1 MLKKKYKYILL
12 LMLLILVVF
21 CTACD
26 DETSAKEEVTTEE
39 SSESKTSIDNNTSN
53 NTNLDNTGGNV
64 YIKIQKLEDNKENIV
79 LTFYQVESED
89 NIYRTIDAK
98 EITIYN
104 GDEDVLQ
111 GQLELRRGLYRLVDV
126 STDENS
132 RAHKFEFDDSTF
144 EIDVNTTHAIEI
156 KEVKLSNEEVK
167 KQKEEEERIEKEQR
181 EAEEKIKREGEE
193 KERQEKEK
201 REIYTLFKKG
211 NKYSSAQ
218 VNTQYKKF
226 VINESL
232 IKLRDYD
239 TGEWGWSEK
248 YQNIYSDILYN
259 YLDNVG
265 GEILDVIDINSGIS
279 DLDIRCFVLSI
290 PEDAPLVGESVKLNK
305 RIVDYIYHELSEGY
319 VREYL
324 EALK

>member
-1 MLKKKYKYILL
+1 MLKKQYKYILL
-12 LMLLILVVF
+12 LILILVVF

-39 SSESKTSIDNNTSN
+39 SNESKTSIDNNISN

-64 YIKIQKLEDNKENIV
+64 DIKIQKLEDNKENIV

-132 RAHKFEFDDSTF
+132 GAHKFEFDDSAF
-144 EIDVNTTHAIEI
+144 EIDTNTTHTIEI
-156 KEVKLSNEEVK
+156 KEAKLSNEEVK
-167 KQKEEEERIEKEQR
+167 KQKEEEERIEKEQK
-181 EAEEKIKREGEE
+181 EAEKKVKKEKEE

-201 REIYTLFKKG
+201 KETYALFKKG
-211 NKYSSAQ
+211 NKYLSTQ
-218 VNTQYKKF
+218 TNIQYKKF

-265 GEILDVIDINSGIS
+265 GEILDVIGIDS
-279 DLDIRCFVLSI
+279 EHSLDIRCFVLNV

-305 RIVDYIYHELSEGY
+305 MITDYIYHELSKEY
-319 VREYL
+319 VRKYL